1 MENINK
7 QKKENLPINNK
18 NIKSRLNSR
27 GGASRGVA
35 VPDTAIQ
42 SGKRNT
48 HTKENKAKNI
58 KTFVTCVFL
67 LIMGYKIYYFNLN
80 LEFFFKNIDY
90 NITDNIF
97 LRGGNN
103 NKLSEE
109 TFKNFFGSEI
119 SETLT
124 ANLKHTHIGWFD
136 NYFYNLKLDFS
147 YYFLKLMNVI
157 NKLKLTR
164 YLLLSLF
171 TGSFLFTGV
180 MFILFFITCFFS
192 IYGIIRVFTMEVPY
206 FIFAALTPFVLMH
219 IISIFMIIYYSI
231 KLLFMKTTL
240 PNGETRPNFDKL
252 VILSVIFIY
261 ISCRMP
267 NISDKMWYLKL
278 IFILLGAIFPAYY
291 TYKYDFF
298 FQKDK
303 EVIIEFFENNK
314 FNFMYLIPF
323 IICIGLFSIYS

>member
-1 MENINK
+1 MDNINK
-7 QKKENLPINNK
+7 EKKENLPTYTKNINTPMNSNNNNTPTTQNKSK
-18 NIKSRLNSR
+18 NIK
-27 GGASRGVA
+27 G
-35 VPDTAIQ
+35 
-42 SGKRNT
+42 
-48 HTKENKAKNI
+48 
-58 KTFVTCVFL
+58 FVIFIFL

-80 LEFFFKNIDY
+80 LEYYFKNIDY

-97 LRGGNN
+97 LRGGNT

-109 TFKNFFGSEI
+109 TFKSFFGVEI

-124 ANLKHTHIGWFD
+124 DNLKHIHSGWFD

-164 YLLLSLF
+164 YLWLSLF

-192 IYGIIRVFTMEVPY
+192 IYGLIRVFIMEIPY
-206 FIFAALTPFVLMH
+206 LIFAALTPFLLMH

-240 PNGETRPNFDKL
+240 PNGETRPNLDKL
-252 VILSVIFIY
+252 VILSMVFGY
-261 ISCRMP
+261 ISNRLP
-267 NISDKMWYLKL
+267 IISDKFKSLKI
-278 IFILLGAIFPAYY
+278 IFILLSAIFPIFY
-291 TYKYDFF
+291 TLKYDFF
-298 FQKDK
+298 FKKDK
-303 EVIIEFFENNK
+303 EVIQEFFKNNK
-314 FNFMYLIPF
+314 ANFMYLLFF
-323 IICIGLFSIYS
+323 IICIVLFSKYS